1 MDEPTVYINGLFMR
15 QSSAKVSIMDRG
27 FCYGDG
33 LFETIRVNKGK
44 IYCLDKHIDRLF
56 NSLPQVLIDLP
67 MTQLE
72 LIKLTKEILA
82 RNEFKNAIIRLE
94 VTRGDTQSNI
104 EIDYETHPNLI
115 INIRPYVPL
124 PKTVYKRGVRVML
137 FYEQASLTNAVNKRL
152 KSCNYLSNILLKE
165 ISNKKNCM
173 EGIVVDPNFGVTEGT
188 TSNIFIV
195 ENGQLKTPPL
205 SPYVLSGITRQ
216 IVIDIARDNK
226 IPIFEEQITKE
237 ELLDADE
244 IFITSSGI
252 EIVPVTQVDSIS
264 IANKK
269 PGILTKFMH
278 DEYLNYVEGEKI
290 SC

>member
-1 MDEPTVYINGLFMR
+1 MR
-15 QSSAKVSIMDRG
+15 QSNAKISILDRG

-44 IYCLDKHIDRLF
+44 IYFLENHIDRLF
-56 NSLPQVLIDLP
+56 KSLPQVLIDLP

-72 LIKLTKEILA
+72 LVKIINETLN
-82 RNEFKNAIIRLE
+82 RNKFKNAILRLE

-104 EIDYETHPNLI
+104 KIDYEVHPNLI
-115 INIRPYVPL
+115 VNIRPFVPL
-124 PKTVYKRGVRVML
+124 PKTVYKKGVRIML
-137 FYEQASLTNAVNKRL
+137 FYELASLINSVSQRL

-165 ISNKKNCM
+165 ISNKRNCM
-173 EGIVVDPNFGVTEGT
+173 EGVVVDPNFGVTEGT
-188 TSNIFIV
+188 ASNIFIV
-195 ENGQLKTPPL
+195 KNGQLKTPPL
-205 SPYVLSGITRQ
+205 CSYVLAGITRQ
-216 IVIDIARDNK
+216 VVIDIAKDNK
-226 IPIFEEQITKE
+226 IPIFEEKITKE

-252 EIVPVTQVDSIS
+252 EIVPVIQVDSIS

-269 PGILTKFMH
+269 PGILTGFIHSEFLKF
-278 DEYLNYVEGEKI
+278 VEGDKN